1 MEDEELEK
9 LQVAHDLNAIA
20 APGLVPLPQEDEGRD
35 FLTPEAAPDKHVYF
49 RSRHLHQ

>member
-20 APGLVPLPQEDEGRD
+20 ATCLVPLPQKDAGPRFPHD
-35 FLTPEAAPDKHVYF
+35 
-49 RSRHLHQ
+49 